1 MTFLSICVPTYNR
14 AEELNKLFNS
24 SLGQEGVE
32 FVICDDGSFDNTKE
46 IVESYSR
53 ILNIKYFYQE
63 NKGRAHAL
71 NFAIGAA
78 SGEFSLIMDSDDY
91 FTLNGLSII
100 INYLKKNPYS
110 DSFIFGV
117 KAIKMNQVYKV
128 HSPPRCESNFIA
140 IRADYRIRGDLKEVV
155 RSTVLKSF
163 SYLPSADCRRVPT
176 GLLWG
181 LVGEKV
187 DCISVDE
194 IVAVKEYLVGGMSDK
209 ILELKT
215 ANSMPMVQLYLLLSL
230 SSRYKSRL
238 SRWRYRI
245 LWSRYSFHSAN
256 FSYIYWWQKFVSPVG
271 LFFYLL
277 DRCRLKLRMVRSI

>member
-14 AEELNKLFNS
+14 AKELKKLFDSTLNH
-24 SLGQEGVE
+24 EGVE
-32 FVICDDGSFDNTKE
+32 LVICDDGSSDNTKK
-46 IVESYSR
+46 IIESYSL

-78 SGEFSLIMDSDDY
+78 SGEFTMIMDSDDY
-91 FTLNGLSII
+91 FTYNGLSLI

-117 KAIKMNQVYKV
+117 KAVKRNQVYRV
-128 HSPPRCESNFIA
+128 HFPARCASNFIA
-140 IRADYRIRGDLKEVV
+140 ARADYKIRGDLKEVV
-155 RSTVLKSF
+155 RSAVLKSVNC
-163 SYLPSADCRRVPT
+163 LPPAGCRRVPT
-176 GLLWG
+176 SLLWA

-215 ANSMPMVQLYLLLSL
+215 SNSTPMVHLYLLLSL
-230 SSRYKSRL
+230 SGRYKSRL

-245 LWSRYSFHSAN
+245 LWSRYSFHSGN
-256 FSYIYWWQKFVSPVG
+256 FSNVYWWQKFVSPIG

-277 DRCRLKLRMVRSI
+277 DRCRLKLRMVR